1 MKVFSMEMSYLM
13 LSYPRREEQAQDL
26 ARGGGSCGDPSNDKA
41 RVMKTLGK
49 KNSTSYPNI
58 IEKKA
63 MKVLRMEMSS
73 DALLPRV

>member
-1 MKVFSMEMSYLM
+1 
-13 LSYPRREEQAQDL
+13 
-26 ARGGGSCGDPSNDKA
+26 
-41 RVMKTLGK
+41 MKTLGK
-49 KNSTSYPNI
+49 KNSTGYPNM